1 MPDRANKRSC
11 TTFPPIHRAFLK
23 WHISPQ
29 TWRFN
34 FVLIQRWTGK
44 GLLTHKAWHLY
55 NMESMSFNNNTVTAA
70 NFNAGGS
77 SSLHSFY
84 LVSASVLILI
94 IIVTIIGN
102 MLVCVAILVNSQLRS
117 SPTMLFIFS
126 LAVSD
131 LLTATLSMPFDVD
144 QQLSDSKWTHSEG
157 LCQAWTTAY
166 LITVPSSIWNL
177 LVVSVDRYKS
187 LKDPLSRYRRSPFM
201 TRKRAVLVI
210 VLLWIY
216 SVLFALIPV
225 MGWKFRP
232 TSVENNE
239 CYFNITTDYSILS
252 SFVNFIFPMIVMC
265 YLYFKIFIIARNI
278 NSRKSTLRHGR
289 TSELLPVETNS
300 SEDVAKITRRAK
312 RCQKNFKRNMKAAKN
327 ILIIVCAFFF
337 CWMPHTLLSLIAIF
351 HGENLSGKFPT
362 ELFAVFLLLG
372 YLNSALNPP
381 LYTFHNKRFKET
393 YVKIFGLKR
402 KKTPP
407 NRFSNV
413 TALSNIDGSNHSA
426 GSGTARKTNGDVQV
440 EEPAV
445 DIEEN
450 KV

>member
-1 MPDRANKRSC
+1 
-11 TTFPPIHRAFLK
+11 
-23 WHISPQ
+23 
-29 TWRFN
+29 
-34 FVLIQRWTGK
+34 
-44 GLLTHKAWHLY
+44 
-55 NMESMSFNNNTVTAA
+55 MSFNNNTITAA

-102 MLVCVAILVNSQLRS
+102 ILVCVAILVNGQLRS

-131 LLTATLSMPFDVD
+131 LLTASLSMPFDVD
-144 QQLSDSKWTHSEG
+144 QQLSDSEWTHSEG

-187 LKDPLSRYRRSPFM
+187 LKDPLSRYRQSPFM
-201 TRKRAVLVI
+201 TRKRAALVI
-210 VLLWIY
+210 VLLWAY
-216 SVLFALIPV
+216 SVSFALIPV
-225 MGWKFRP
+225 IGWKFRP
-232 TSVENNE
+232 SSVENNR

-252 SFVNFIFPMIVMC
+252 SFVNFIFPLLVMC
-265 YLYFKIFIIARNI
+265 FLYFKIFMIARNI
-278 NSRKSTLRHGR
+278 NSRKFSQRNGR
-289 TSELLPVETNS
+289 TSELMPSEANS
-300 SEDVAKITRRAK
+300 SEDVEKITRRAK
-312 RCQKNFKRNMKAAKN
+312 RSQKRYQRNMKAAKN

-337 CWMPHTLLSLIAIF
+337 CWMPHTLLSLVAIF
-351 HGENLSGKFPT
+351 HGVELSNKIPT
-362 ELFAVFLLLG
+362 ELFSAFLLLG

-393 YVKIFGLKR
+393 YVKMFGLKR
-402 KKTPP
+402 QKTPP
-407 NRFSNV
+407 NRYSNI
-413 TALSNIDGSNHSA
+413 TALSNIDGSNHS
-426 GSGTARKTNGDVQV
+426 GSTTRQTNSYLHV
-440 EEPAV
+440 EEPV

-450 KV
+450 NV

>member
-1 MPDRANKRSC
+1 
-11 TTFPPIHRAFLK
+11 
-23 WHISPQ
+23 
-29 TWRFN
+29 
-34 FVLIQRWTGK
+34 
-44 GLLTHKAWHLY
+44 
-55 NMESMSFNNNTVTAA
+55 MESMSFNNNTVTAA
-70 NFNAGGS
+70 NFNAGDS

-84 LVSASVLILI
+84 LVSASFLILI

-131 LLTATLSMPFDVD
+131 LLTATLSIPFDVD

-201 TRKRAVLVI
+201 TRKRAALVI

-216 SVLFALIPV
+216 SILFALIPV
-225 MGWKFRP
+225 MGWKFGP
-232 TSVENNE
+232 SSVVNNG
-239 CYFNITTDYSILS
+239 CFFNITTDYSILS
-252 SFVNFIFPMIVMC
+252 SFVNFIFPLLVMC
-265 YLYFKIFIIARNI
+265 FLYFKIFMIARNI
-278 NSRKSTLRHGR
+278 NSRKSTQRNGR
-289 TSELLPVETNS
+289 TSELLPAETNS

-312 RCQKNFKRNMKAAKN
+312 RSQKRFKRNMKAAKN

-351 HGENLSGKFPT
+351 HGEKLSGKFPT
-362 ELFAVFLLLG
+362 ELFSVFLLLG

-393 YVKIFGLKR
+393 YVKMFGLKR
-402 KKTPP
+402 KKTMP

-426 GSGTARKTNGDVQV
+426 GSGTAIKTNSYMQV

-450 KV
+450 NV